1 MTVANRHRLMLV
13 RHGETGYNRD
23 GRIQGQLDTALNSTG
38 LAQARAIGRRLA
50 SSPVIRCYTSD
61 LARAVDTAREI
72 AIHHGIDIEPVP
84 ELREAHLGVLQ
95 GVFLRDVETTLADDA
110 AYLLRQDVHARP
122 TGGESPMEVRRRCQ
136 RFAARLRRE
145 LKHLPAGDVV
155 IVAHGGSLR
164 ALTAVLMRL
173 PASAGWSF
181 RFDNGSLT
189 VIDWPPSRQPLLVTY
204 NDRGHL
210 AG

>member
-1 MTVANRHRLMLV
+1 MLV
-13 RHGETGYNRD
+13 RHGETGFNRD

-38 LAQARAIGRRLA
+38 LAQARAIGQRLTG
-50 SSPVIRCYTSD
+50 SPVIRCYSSD
-61 LARAVDTAREI
+61 LTRAVSTAREI
-72 AIHHGIDIEPVP
+72 AIHHGIDVELVP

-110 AYLLRQDVHARP
+110 AYLLRQEIHARP

-136 RFAARLRRE
+136 RFAARLRPVGASAR
-145 LKHLPAGDVV
+145 AGDVV

-181 RFDNGSLT
+181 RFDNASLT
-189 VIDWPPSRQPLLVTY
+189 VIDWRSNRQPLLVTY
-204 NDRGHL
+204 NDRSHL

>member
-1 MTVANRHRLMLV
+1 MTVADRHRLLLV
-13 RHGETGYNRD
+13 RHGETGYNLA
-23 GRIQGQLDTALNSTG
+23 GRIQGQLDTPLNITG

-50 SSPVIRCYTSD
+50 GSPVIRCYTSD
-61 LARAVDTAREI
+61 LERAVDTAREI
-72 AIHHGIDIEPVP
+72 AVHHGIEVEPVP

-110 AYLLRQDVHARP
+110 AYLLHQEIHARP
-122 TGGESPMEVRRRCQ
+122 TGGESPLEVCRRCQ

-145 LKHLPAGDVV
+145 LNHLPAGDVV
-155 IVAHGGSLR
+155 IVGHGGSLR

-189 VIDWPPSRQPLLVTY
+189 VIDWRPNRQPLLVTY
-204 NDRGHL
+204 NDRSHL